1 MNGTGFTAVLPMMI
15 LSRSMMKKCIVNTK
29 SMDQVVVIGMDDCIV
44 AENGGKLLVC
54 RMSEEGHIKE
64 FSGEK

>member
-1 MNGTGFTAVLPMMI
+1 
-15 LSRSMMKKCIVNTK
+15 
-29 SMDQVVVIGMDDCIV
+29 MDDCIV